1 MQTINF
7 IETGFQFES
16 VSHTNFIKSF
26 NIYWLPEE
34 YLVANFK

>member
-1 MQTINF
+1 MQMINF
-7 IETGFQFES
+7 IETGFQFDS
-16 VSHTNFIKSF
+16 ISHINFIKSF